1 LSLFR
6 AAAFVMLYPQP
17 EALTMYWVIRGT
29 ESRTNED
36 FELVVEAMCGAAA
49 EMWALKRNIPFVFI
63 GEAEEADVE
72 RARAAKRLWSF
83 TPPAKYRCLGQP
95 VMAKQ
100 LACLL
105 LCGVWTIVLIL
116 TRTTPLPRVLARTMM
131 SSTRDI
137 RPAHGA
143 ATPVRTLGTTSVDVA

>member
-1 LSLFR
+1 
-6 AAAFVMLYPQP
+6 
-17 EALTMYWVIRGT
+17 MYWVIRGT
-29 ESRTNED
+29 EPRTNED
-36 FELVVEAMCGAAA
+36 FEMVVEAMCGAAA

-72 RARAAKRLWSF
+72 RARAAKRLWGF
-83 TPPAKYRCLGQP
+83 TPEPKYKCLGQP

-116 TRTTPLPRVLARTMM
+116 TRTTPLPKVLARTMI
-131 SSTRDI
+131 SSTRET
-137 RPAHGA
+137 RPTHGA
-143 ATPVRTLGTTSVDVA
+143 ANPVPPLGTALAVNMI